1 VGKLLL
7 PKFGQTMEEGYIAE
21 WFVMEGDSFVAGDDL
36 YEVETEKANM
46 TVEATISGTLYK
58 ILVPSGIV
66 KIGTTVGVAV
76 AEGEQPSP
84 EDVAQFL
91 GEPAVAGA
99 AAQAAA
105 PEPAA
110 AGPAV
115 ARRTE
120 LAGARKAAARV
131 VAESWREIP
140 QFQQVIMADATNVLQ
155 ARATLLARNEGGDIR
170 ISLNDV
176 LLDRVIAAVEEV
188 PAINASYTDG
198 VVTEYADID
207 VAVAVATDHGL
218 LTPVLRRSNKMS
230 LADRVSALRE
240 LARRSAAGELRP
252 EDLENP
258 TITVSNLGMY
268 GVDTGFALVTR
279 PQAAVVFLGQICER
293 PMVVDGSVTARS
305 SLYLSVSY
313 DHRVV
318 DGAVAARFLSALR
331 RSVERPGT

>member
-1 VGKLLL
+1 V
-7 PKFGQTMEEGYIAE
+7 
-21 WFVMEGDSFVAGDDL
+21 
-36 YEVETEKANM
+36 
-46 TVEATISGTLYK
+46 
-58 ILVPSGIV
+58 
-66 KIGTTVGVAV
+66 
-76 AEGEQPSP
+76 
-84 EDVAQFL
+84 
-91 GEPAVAGA
+91 
-99 AAQAAA
+99 

-110 AGPAV
+110 AGRAV

-120 LAGARKAAARV
+120 LTGARKTTARV

-140 QFQQVIMADATNVLQ
+140 QFQQVVMADATNVLQ
-155 ARATLLARNEGGDIR
+155 ARAALLAQNEGGDTR

-218 LTPVLRRSNKMS
+218 LTPVLRRSNKTS
-230 LADRVSALRE
+230 LAQRAVELRE

-279 PQAAVVFLGQICER
+279 PQAAVVFLGHICER
-293 PMVVDGSVTARS
+293 PMVVDGSVVARS

-331 RSVERPGT
+331 QSVERPGR